1 MSEGLIGKVWGTLIT
16 PQNLLWVAGKSSAMF
31 PIVICMLFLGVHLSP
46 YCILYE
52 KKNCVVEL
60 HYICARHYYCISASK
75 VIFDTIPSMS
85 AS

>member
-1 MSEGLIGKVWGTLIT
+1 MSEGLIGKVWGTLWVT

-31 PIVICMLFLGVHLSP
+31 GVHLSP
-46 YCILYE
+46 CCILYE
-52 KKNCVVEL
+52 KKNRVVEL